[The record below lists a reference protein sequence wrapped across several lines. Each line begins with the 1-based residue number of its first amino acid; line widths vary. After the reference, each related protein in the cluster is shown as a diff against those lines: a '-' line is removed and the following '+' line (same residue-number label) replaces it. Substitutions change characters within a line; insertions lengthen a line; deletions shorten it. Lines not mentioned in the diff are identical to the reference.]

1 MINMRNLHQRFTE
14 LIRIQEERNLILKEL
29 ESELG
34 FDISFSEDD
43 IMSNA
48 IDILGAELAKDIDK
62 EILSALLKETS

>member
-1 MINMRNLHQRFTE
+1 MINMRNFHQRFTE

-43 IMSNA
+43 VMSNA
-48 IDILGAELAKDIDK
+48 IDILSAELVKDIEK
-62 EILSALLKETS
+62 EMSAWMK

>member
-1 MINMRNLHQRFTE
+1 MINMRNFHQRLTE

-43 IMSNA
+43 ILNNA
-48 IDILGAELAKDIDK
+48 IDILSAELVKDIEK
-62 EILSALLKETS
+62 EMSAWMK

>member
-1 MINMRNLHQRFTE
+1 VINMRNFHQRFTE

-43 IMSNA
+43 VMSNA

>member
-1 MINMRNLHQRFTE
+1 MRNFHQRLTE

-43 IMSNA
+43 ILNNA
-48 IDILGAELAKDIDK
+48 IDILSAELVKDIEK
-62 EILSALLKETS
+62 EMSAWMK

>member
-1 MINMRNLHQRFTE
+1 MRNLHQRFTE

>member
-1 MINMRNLHQRFTE
+1 MRNFHQRLTE

-43 IMSNA
+43 ILNNA
-48 IDILGAELAKDIDK
+48 IDVLSAELVKDIEK
-62 EILSALLKETS
+62 EMSAWMK

>member
-1 MINMRNLHQRFTE
+1 VINMRNLHQRFTE

>member
-14 LIRIQEERNLILKEL
+14 LIRIQEERNLILKEM

-43 IMSNA
+43 VMSNA
-48 IDILGAELAKDIDK
+48 IDILSAELVKDIEK
-62 EILSALLKETS
+62 EMSAWMK

>member
-1 MINMRNLHQRFTE
+1 MINMRNFHQRLTE

-43 IMSNA
+43 ILNNA
-48 IDILGAELAKDIDK
+48 IDVLSAELVKDIEK
-62 EILSALLKETS
+62 EMSAWMK

>member
-1 MINMRNLHQRFTE
+1 MINMRNFHQRLNE

-43 IMSNA
+43 VMSNA
-48 IDILGAELAKDIDK
+48 IDILSAELVKDIEK
-62 EILSALLKETS
+62 EMSAWMK